1 MPNVYELLVA
11 RRILGCRGNSPL
23 PEHIQAVCDMIGY
36 LENWAT
42 PERIAA
48 GRSAALKMHVR
59 MQAKEKEKL
68 EKKME
73 KYKKGVNM
81 IGKKNFENLTRDI
94 ATLVCKEM
102 LVTKQYK
109 ISEMA
114 VKKYK
119 KSTQF
124 KLDQQVAK
132 QAQKKLDAKNE
143 TMAKIRRMTTGI
155 KAELRKLPP
164 EAKERMVEKYGLH
177 ELKRVEYWWLPEKR
191 PRWLR

>member
-1 MPNVYELLVA
+1 MRY
-11 RRILGCRGNSPL
+11 RGTTPL
-23 PEHIQAVCDMIGY
+23 PEHSQVVCDMIGY

-48 GRSAALKMHVR
+48 GRAAAVKLHERK
-59 MQAKEKEKL
+59 QAKEKKKL
-68 EKKME
+68 EKRME
-73 KYKKGVNM
+73 RYKKGVNM

-94 ATLVCKEM
+94 AMLVCAEM

-124 KLDQQVAK
+124 KLDYQEAK
-132 QAQKKLDAKNE
+132 QAQKKLDAKNQ
-143 TMAKIRRMTTGI
+143 TMAKIGKMNTGI
-155 KAELRKLPP
+155 KAELKKLPP
-164 EAKERMVEKYGLH
+164 EAMERMVVKYGLH
-177 ELKRVEYWWLPEKR
+177 ELKRVIEEDKLPERR

>member
-1 MPNVYELLVA
+1 
-11 RRILGCRGNSPL
+11 
-23 PEHIQAVCDMIGY
+23 
-36 LENWAT
+36 
-42 PERIAA
+42 
-48 GRSAALKMHVR
+48 

-94 ATLVCKEM
+94 AMLVCKEM

-124 KLDQQVAK
+124 KLDYQVAK

-164 EAKERMVEKYGLH
+164 EAKERMVKKYGLH
-177 ELKRVEYWWLPEKR
+177 ELKRVEYWWKRERR